1 MTTSW
6 KRTETASG
14 AGANALSAAFCVH
27 AWPESRLVRALRWK
41 QDAVCRETVSADATS
56 VQTEADPT
64 DSSLTRTIFFSSRI
78 QTQPTTRKET
88 PNTTQKKKGKQ
99 TKKQVTI
106 SQETETLA

>member
-27 AWPESRLVRALRWK
+27 VWPESRLVRALRWK

-56 VQTEADPT
+56 VQTEADST
-64 DSSLTRTIFFSSRI
+64 DLIPHSNSTNNPKGNPKHNPEKER
-78 QTQPTTRKET
+78 QT
-88 PNTTQKKKGKQ
+88 N
-99 TKKQVTI
+99 
-106 SQETETLA
+106 